1 MWVNQ
6 DLTLRSVTPECRVFY
21 ASYRLVDKEV
31 ELQNKLHRQLEQE
44 KKLRRQAMAA
54 AALARSGED
63 RFRPDW
69 VHARFEETYRAL
81 AERRRG

>member
-1 MWVNQ
+1 MPVG
-6 DLTLRSVTPECRVFY
+6 DVPAIAAAVAGILADET
-21 ASYRLVDKEV
+21 
-31 ELQNKLHRQLEQE
+31 
-44 KKLRRQAMAA
+44 RRQAMAA

-81 AERRRG
+81 AARRRG